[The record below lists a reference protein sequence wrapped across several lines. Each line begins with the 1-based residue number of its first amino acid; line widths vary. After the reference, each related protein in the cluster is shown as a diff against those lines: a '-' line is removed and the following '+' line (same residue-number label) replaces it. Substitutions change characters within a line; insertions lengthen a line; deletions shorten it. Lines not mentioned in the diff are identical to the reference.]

1 MTQPYTF
8 ANRVGAQPIPRE
20 HTYATADELFLL
32 GFDTFDIAARFNI
45 SEPEALKLVTMLR
58 TARLGLDRPARLSA

>member
-8 ANRVGAQPIPRE
+8 ANRVGARPIPRE

-45 SEPEALKLVTMLR
+45 SEPEALRLVTALR
-58 TARLGLDRPARLSA
+58 SVRLGFDRPARMFA